1 MKNKGIED
9 SGRIDLLKSL
19 ALFEPDIKSFLIRIN
34 RLPNMIKSNSR
45 KTSQSI
51 TLSSIHSS
59 KGLEFDT
66 VYLLDVFDGCI
77 PQTSSNE
84 IMCSEKK
91 INEYCIFFQ
100 KRTDIYLFEHGFMY
114 DRLVLKRQW

>member
-1 MKNKGIED
+1 MYRDYLKNKGIED

-91 INEYCIFFQ
+91 INEYRKLQ
-100 KRTDIYLFEHGFMY
+100 
-114 DRLVLKRQW
+114 